1 MKHTSWAGGS
11 GTLLMAKWSL
21 DRLLWSPRTLAM
33 GAMAFFPAALALLF
47 RAVSALGFDVP
58 VTGFGFYSLVTATV
72 GFQFIAPM
80 LALFYSSGVLVDE
93 LESGTLVYLITRPR
107 SRASLLVGKMAG
119 SLAVAAI
126 LFLPSVVLTFF
137 FAVAPGG
144 WEEVGTYFPSMARDL
159 GAAVLGLAAYSG
171 LFAAIGV
178 LFRRPVL
185 VGLLFVFGWQAVA
198 TYVPGLVG
206 KLTVAY
212 HLQSLVPDESFQGA
226 VSGFLSGRESS
237 LQAALALIML
247 SAASYGFAIVVFRR
261 KQFPG
266 GGLY

>member
-1 MKHTSWAGGS
+1 MSNASGLDGGAV
-11 GTLLMAKWSL
+11 LMAEWSL
-21 DRLLWSPRTLAM
+21 HRLLWSPRTLAM

-47 RAVSALGFDVP
+47 RAVSALGFEVP
-58 VTGFGFYSLVTATV
+58 VSGFGFFSLVTATV

-80 LALFYSSGVLVDE
+80 LALFYSSGILVDE

-107 SRASLLVGKMAG
+107 SRASLLMGKMAG

-126 LFLPSVVLTFF
+126 LFLPSIVLTFF

-144 WEEVGTYFPSMARDL
+144 WADVGTYFPALARDL
-159 GAAVLGLAAYSG
+159 GAGVLGLAAYSG

-178 LFRRPVL
+178 LSKRPVL

-198 TYVPGLVG
+198 TYVPGIVG

-212 HLQSLVPDESFQGA
+212 HLQSLLPHESFQGA
-226 VSGFLSGRESS
+226 LSGFLSGREGGP
-237 LQAALALIML
+237 QAALALILL
-247 SAASYGFAIVVFRR
+247 SAASHGFAIMVFKH

-266 GGLY
+266 GEAY

>member
-1 MKHTSWAGGS
+1 MKHAGWASGG
-11 GTLLMAKWSL
+11 TILMAKWSL

-58 VTGFGFYSLVTATV
+58 VTGFGFFSLLTATV
-72 GFQFIAPM
+72 GLQFIAPM
-80 LALFYSSGVLVDE
+80 LALFYSSGILVDE

-107 SRASLLVGKMAG
+107 SRASLLAGKMAG
-119 SLAVAAI
+119 CMAIAAI

-137 FAVAPGG
+137 FAVAPVG
-144 WEEVGTYFPSMARDL
+144 WEEVGRYFPVLARDL
-159 GAAVLGLAAYSG
+159 GAALLGLAAYSG

-178 LFRRPVL
+178 VFRRPVL

-212 HLQSLVPDESFQGA
+212 HLQSLLPHESFQGA
-226 VSGFLSGRESS
+226 LSGFLGARESG
-237 LQAALALIML
+237 LQAALVLIVL
-247 SAASYGFAIVVFRR
+247 SVASHGFAILVFRR

>member
-1 MKHTSWAGGS
+1 MKHASGSAGS
-11 GTLLMAKWSL
+11 VVLMAEWSL

-33 GAMAFFPAALALLF
+33 GATALFPAALALLF
-47 RAVSALGFDVP
+47 TVVSALGFEVP
-58 VTGFGFYSLVTATV
+58 VSGFGFFSLVTATV

-80 LALFYSSGVLVDE
+80 LALFYSSGILVDE
-93 LESGTLVYLITRPR
+93 LEAGTLVYLITRPR
-107 SRASLLVGKMAG
+107 SRASLLAGKMTG

-144 WEEVGTYFPSMARDL
+144 WEEVGRYFPTMARDL

-185 VGLLFVFGWQAVA
+185 VGAPLRLRVAGGRYLRSRTRRQADR
-198 TYVPGLVG
+198 GLP
-206 KLTVAY
+206 
-212 HLQSLVPDESFQGA
+212 SP
-226 VSGFLSGRESS
+226 VSPSARE
-237 LQAALALIML
+237 
-247 SAASYGFAIVVFRR
+247 
-261 KQFPG
+261 FPG
-266 GGLY
+266 GALGISERPRKRPSGGFGSDSPERREPYFRNTGV